1 MGILTTTTGSFPKPR
16 ALKRAR
22 YMFRE
27 QRIDTAELS
36 LEEDKALAAVI
47 ALQERL
53 GLSILTD
60 GEMTREDLVAHY
72 AGCLEGV
79 EKGSLVRCWGNHY
92 VRRPRVT
99 GSIERTASILAGGWK
114 HARQYTTLPLR
125 AIVTGPYT
133 LMHWSYDEHYPTRE
147 ACARAFASVVAEEVA
162 DLANAGATEIQVDEP
177 AWGVDHEETAWA
189 TDLIGEIGARRGSA
203 RLWAHVGFG
212 DPDPNWSAL
221 AGLPVDCLMIGLAHQ
236 RLESDDGLALIPA
249 GMTLAAGVIDSID
262 TDVESLDQVRE
273 RILQVARHVTGD
285 RLILTTD
292 SGLRG
297 LAPTVVEEKVR
308 RLVEAAG

>member
-16 ALKRAR
+16 ALKHAR

-27 QRIDTAELS
+27 QQIDAAGLR

-60 GEMTREDLVAHY
+60 GEMTRGDLVAHY

-79 EKGSLVRCWGNHY
+79 EKGLLVRCWGNLY
-92 VRRPRVT
+92 VRRPRIT
-99 GSIERTASILAGGWK
+99 GPIERTDSILAGAWK
-114 HARQYTTLPLR
+114 HAQQHTTLPLR

-133 LMHWSYDEHYPTRE
+133 LMRWSYDEHYPTRG
-147 ACARAFASVVAEEVA
+147 ACARAFASVIAEEVA
-162 DLANAGATEIQVDEP
+162 DLAKAGATEIQIDEP
-177 AWGVDHEETAWA
+177 ALGVDREETAWA
-189 TDLIGEIGARRGSA
+189 TSLIGEIGARRGSA
-203 RLWAHVGFG
+203 RLWAHVGFA
-212 DPDPNWSAL
+212 DPDPNWKAL

-236 RLESDDGLALIPA
+236 RLESDAGLASIPA
-249 GMTLAAGVIDSID
+249 AMTLAAGVIDSID
-262 TDVESLDQVRE
+262 TDVESLGQVRE
-273 RILQVARHVTGD
+273 RTLQVARHVTED

-292 SGLRG
+292 TGLRG
-297 LAPTVVEEKVR
+297 FAPAVAEEKVR
-308 RLVEAAG
+308 RLVEAAR